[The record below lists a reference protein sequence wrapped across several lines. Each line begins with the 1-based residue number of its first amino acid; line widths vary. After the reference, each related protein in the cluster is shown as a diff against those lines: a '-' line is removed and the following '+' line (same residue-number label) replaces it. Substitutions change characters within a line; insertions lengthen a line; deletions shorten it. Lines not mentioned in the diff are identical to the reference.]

1 MNFKTKICAVLF
13 MTTLVFSCDELDK
26 LTEFDV
32 NDDFSTVVNVD
43 ITEDSNGMPQSWSES
58 AVINIGTNSDI
69 SDNLNLIQN
78 VKIKS
83 LTYVIDNF
91 VGADDATITEA
102 MVSFNGDSVSIENI
116 NLASSDTNN
125 TVYTIS
131 DIDLLN
137 SIGSTLED
145 SSKITVS
152 VSGTV
157 SSTPVK
163 FDVIF
168 TIATSVTI
176 DIL

>member
-1 MNFKTKICAVLF
+1 
-13 MTTLVFSCDELDK
+13 
-26 LTEFDV
+26 
-32 NDDFSTVVNVD
+32 
-43 ITEDSNGMPQSWSES
+43 
-58 AVINIGTNSDI
+58 
-69 SDNLNLIQN
+69 
-78 VKIKS
+78 
-83 LTYVIDNF
+83 
-91 VGADDATITEA
+91 

-116 NLASSDTNN
+116 ILASSDTNN

-131 DIDLLN
+131 NIELLN

-168 TIATSVTI
+168 TIATEVTI
-176 DIL
+176 DII